1 MNARF
6 KTIPL
11 LIWGLLGVIG
21 FCGCAIS
28 PQTVIKPGGLQA
40 GDKAADFSL
49 MDATGH
55 PMKLSDVQPGSYL
68 VLIFYRG
75 HWCTACLNQ
84 LLNLKK
90 DLPQFTALHATLAAV
105 STDSVENSAAFNN
118 QWRFPFPLL
127 SDTQLQLIDAYG
139 ARNPKGHDKK
149 DISHP
154 AVVIIDP
161 QKIVRYKHVGK
172 DALDRLEN
180 DEILFELQKVQKSTD
195 IKK

>member
-1 MNARF
+1 MKKRSN
-6 KTIPL
+6 TNPL
-11 LIWGLLGVIG
+11 LIWGLIAALG
-21 FCGCAIS
+21 FCGCSKSA
-28 PQTVIKPGGLQA
+28 QTVPKPGGLQA

-49 MDATGH
+49 MDAAGH

-84 LLNLKK
+84 LLNLKR
-90 DLPQFTALHATLAAV
+90 DMSQFHALHAALAAV
-105 STDSVENSAAFNN
+105 STDSVEDSAGFNN

-127 SDTQLQLIDAYG
+127 SDTQFQLIDAYG
-139 ARNPKGHDKK
+139 ARNPKGHENK

-172 DALDRLEN
+172 DAKDRLEN
-180 DEILFELQKVQKSTD
+180 DEILFELQKIRSATD
-195 IKK
+195 IEK